1 MMKGLLCAIALFG
14 VAVLVYCDHELERRL
29 KGVDINNQALFDSDK
44 DFGNFLHTLD
54 NAEDFT
60 VEEEEVP
67 KDTETDRED
76 QDRDLSRS
84 MGSNSKSG
92 PIDSNMANTNQTGI
106 SRNIQQEGRSSRKI
120 GDMIDTH
127 GHIISKLK
135 KLLKRVK
142 KAAKIQSYKGL
153 EKLAG
158 KKGMAV
164 IAGRWG
170 KLTKK
175 IKKAV
180 KRILDKLEEKK
191 KKEDE
196 TTTPCPE

>member
-1 MMKGLLCAIALFG
+1 MKGLLCVIALFG
-14 VAVLVYCDHELERRL
+14 LAVLVHCDHVNGGRL
-29 KGVDINNQALFDSDK
+29 KGEDVDDQALFDSDK
-44 DFGNFLHTLD
+44 DFGNFLHALA

-60 VEEEEVP
+60 GEEEVP
-67 KDTETDRED
+67 KDNETDREE

-84 MGSNSKSG
+84 AGSNSKSG
-92 PIDSNMANTNQTGI
+92 AVDSNMANTNHLGF
-106 SRNIQQEGRSSRKI
+106 SRNIQLKPGKI
-120 GDMIDTH
+120 GEMIDAH
-127 GHIISKLK
+127 GHMISKLK
-135 KLLKRVK
+135 KLVKRLK
-142 KAAKIQSYKGL
+142 KAAKTQSYKKGL